1 MSVRIG
7 ETRLA
12 RVFNGAHIRKVRK
25 FDRGYT
31 LKYLANKCGCSE
43 PAISRYERGERSMD
57 VYTCK
62 RILDALKCTPH
73 DVLGKDDQEKMIAE
87 FSEDAF
93 VYADAEPTPGK
104 IKKGLMHCCEAG
116 CKHCPY
122 EDDCH
127 LSDGGSELAA
137 DALAYIRQLEAQ
149 VPKWIS
155 VADVLPERHGQMCVG
170 LYTQHGAPKTQSFPY
185 LFTWHA
191 YGDNGYVD
199 GPHFS
204 DEGLDGLK
212 VWYWMPL
219 PQMPEES
226 FND

>member
-1 MSVRIG
+1 M
-7 ETRLA
+7 
-12 RVFNGAHIRKVRK
+12 K
-25 FDRGYT
+25 
-31 LKYLANKCGCSE
+31 
-43 PAISRYERGERSMD
+43 
-57 VYTCK
+57 
-62 RILDALKCTPH
+62 TP
-73 DVLGKDDQEKMIAE
+73 
-87 FSEDAF
+87 ED
-93 VYADAEPTPGK
+93 
-104 IKKGLMHCCEAG
+104 IKKGLEHCCEAG

-127 LSDGGSELAA
+127 LSDGGSELAS
-137 DALAYIRQLEAQ
+137 DTLEYIKKLEDGIDRIYTLAASVDVLTYIRQFEAQ

-155 VADVLPERHGQMCVG
+155 VEEQLPERHGQMCVG

-191 YGDNGYVD
+191 YGDNGYVS

-219 PQMPEES
+219 PQMPEEG
-226 FND
+226 FHD